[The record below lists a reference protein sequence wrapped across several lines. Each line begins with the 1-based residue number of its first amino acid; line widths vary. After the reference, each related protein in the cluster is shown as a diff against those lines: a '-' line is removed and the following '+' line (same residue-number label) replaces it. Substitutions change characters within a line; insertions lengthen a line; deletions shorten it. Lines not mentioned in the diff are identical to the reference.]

1 MVVNASVNK
10 YFSYIDKDDKLQAM
24 HLIFQLCTQHIQK
37 KIDLDFI
44 EETSDIGLFLFACES
59 FQPNLNLTMTS

>member
-1 MVVNASVNK
+1 
-10 YFSYIDKDDKLQAM
+10 M

-44 EETSDIGLFLFACES
+44 EETSDIGLFLITAS
-59 FQPNLNLTMTS
+59 YADLSVVKVPLLTQIFVTTG